1 MMPRAHK
8 EALIAFFVGWM
19 LNQLGWFHVPSEITD
34 GIDSVV
40 TAFLC
45 ITVGLLILAHVFDGA
60 GKLKARLRAMF
71 GKRAV

>member
-19 LNQLGWFHVPSEITD
+19 LNRLGWFHVPSDITD
-34 GIDSVV
+34 SIDSVV

-45 ITVGLLILAHVFDGA
+45 ITVGLLILAYVFDGMA
-60 GKLKARLRAMF
+60 RLKAWVRGLF